1 MLYTTKLFKKSSFL
15 YKHWQTITNNMSA
28 AEGSVSVQ
36 QLNSEQ
42 AALYQLHYDQHQDL
56 GQHLGHEDSPI
67 MGQNSCQSHGNAGSN
82 PATGSLMSPSGS
94 GDNGSSAKDA
104 KRNAHGKI

>member
-1 MLYTTKLFKKSSFL
+1 
-15 YKHWQTITNNMSA
+15 MSA

-42 AALYQLHYDQHQDL
+42 AALYQLHYDQHPDL
-56 GQHLGHEDSPI
+56 GQHLGHHEDSPI
-67 MGQNSCQSHGNAGSN
+67 MGQQQSQSHGNAGSN
-82 PATGSLMSPSGS
+82 PSITGSLMSPSGS

-104 KRNAHGKI
+104 KRNGHGKI